1 MAYCSRLH
9 FVRCKEPTNGLD
21 AYCGFYRPDAIC
33 QLTSGIK
40 PVDSCSKSVNIKLH
54 QVCEHQTCCN
64 LIFTDLLQVD
74 ETTAVRNSASLLTT
88 CNRLVVIKLE
98 QGLVI
103 AVAFLA
109 VYCTTKVEAS
119 VLRAFRNW
127 KADKFTSFFNLFIL
141 LQEYVFVTADE
152 NENSLK

>member
-1 MAYCSRLH
+1 MCW
-9 FVRCKEPTNGLD
+9 P
-21 AYCGFYRPDAIC
+21 
-33 QLTSGIK
+33 
-40 PVDSCSKSVNIKLH
+40 
-54 QVCEHQTCCN
+54 
-64 LIFTDLLQVD
+64 LLLWFPYQN
-74 ETTAVRNSASLLTT
+74 ANMHL
-88 CNRLVVIKLE
+88 
-98 QGLVI
+98 LVI